1 MALVTA
7 AIALGPGFAWWLV
20 LQFISDPDEGAN
32 IGGGIV
38 GLGIIAV
45 SWIIAIGFLGS
56 AQMRRDAN
64 P

>member
-20 LQFISDPDEGAN
+20 LQFISDSDEGAD

-56 AQMRRDAN
+56 ALMRRDAN
-64 P
+64 R